1 MRNTYPICYFS
12 DESFFKSDGFVI
24 SQVTFHQ
31 TPTRGW
37 DPVSR
42 QKALGIQQAKRFR
55 AHDGRDTDGNR
66 DVMRFMRGLN
76 SRKVPFDAL
85 LVLHDYATRRR
96 KVVVNR

>member
-24 SQVTFHQ
+24 RQVSFHQ
-31 TPTRGW
+31 TPTHGRN
-37 DPVSR
+37 PVSR
-42 QKALGIQQAKRFR
+42 QKALGIQQAKRCR
-55 AHDGRDTDGNR
+55 AHDGQGADGNR